1 MSELI
6 PQEKLQA
13 SANVEK
19 LRTSA
24 KLDFSEDDQAAAAAL
39 GLVVA
44 GSPVDQISRAA
55 MVLNTATRLAV
66 EAGYNLLAAK
76 AALQHGDFMA
86 KLEEIGFSPYRAAEA
101 MRRAKFVTAQPEERR
116 AELLNM
122 QPSKLLVL
130 ADASAEAVEELLED
144 GDIDPANLGVRAL
157 RARVRELEKK
167 AADAVVDRST
177 AEAEAESL
185 RKKLAAQNHQPAAG
199 VMPVVIKDIRSETIA
214 LLKKA
219 ELSVESLVPIE
230 TELAGLR
237 WSAVDAWVNP
247 SGQLLMAGLVA
258 LRLQLDGAIERIA
271 EKLEMV
277 ASSLKEPDALAGLD
291 KFEVVEIAG
300 VYQGLIRSH
309 EYEAALRQYERDQ
322 EKPKG
327 RGAPRKA
334 PKAPE

>member
-1 MSELI
+1 MNDIST
-6 PQEKLQA
+6 QA
-13 SANVEK
+13 K
-19 LRTSA
+19 LRTSVNI
-24 KLDFSEDDQAAAAAL
+24 DYSEDDQAAASSL
-39 GLVVA
+39 GLMIA
-44 GSPVDQISRAA
+44 GSPLDQISRAA
-55 MVLNTATRLAV
+55 MSLNMATRLAV

-76 AALQHGDFMA
+76 AALQHGDFMQ
-86 KLEEIGFSPYRAAEA
+86 KLDDIGFSPQRAAEA
-101 MRRAKFVTAQPEERR
+101 MRRAKFVTAQPQERR

-130 ADASAEAVEELLED
+130 ADASPDAVEALLED
-144 GDIDPANLGVRAL
+144 GDIDPEDLSVRAL
-157 RARVRELEKK
+157 RAKVRELEKK

-185 RKKLAAQNHQPAAG
+185 RKKLAAQTHQPADG
-199 VMPVVIKDIRSETIA
+199 VMPVVIRDMRAEIAA

-258 LRLQLDGAIERIA
+258 LRLQMDGAIERIA
-271 EKLEMV
+271 KKLEMTV
-277 ASSLKEPDALAGLD
+277 QALKEPDAMAGLD

-300 VYQGLIRSH
+300 VYQGLLRTH
-309 EYEAALRQYERDQ
+309 EHEAALRQYERDQ
-322 EKPKG
+322 ERPKG
-327 RGAPRKA
+327 KGRPKAA

>member
-1 MSELI
+1 MSDLST
-6 PQEKLQA
+6 QT
-13 SANVEK
+13 K

-271 EKLEMV
+271 EKLEM
-277 ASSLKEPDALAGLD
+277 AAPSLKEPDALAGLD

>member
-1 MSELI
+1 MSDLST
-6 PQEKLQA
+6 QT
-13 SANVEK
+13 K
-19 LRTSA
+19 LRTSVNI
-24 KLDFSEDDQAAAAAL
+24 DYNEEDQAAASSL
-39 GLVVA
+39 GLVIA
-44 GSPVDQISRAA
+44 GSPLDQISRAA
-55 MVLNTATRLAV
+55 MSLNMATRLAV

-76 AALQHGDFMA
+76 AALQHGEFMQ
-86 KLEEIGFSPYRAAEA
+86 KLDDIGFSPQRAAEA
-101 MRRAKFVTAQPEERR
+101 MRRAKFVTAQPQERR

-144 GDIDPANLGVRAL
+144 GDINPADLSVRVL
-157 RARVRELEKK
+157 RAKVRELEKK

-185 RKKLAAQNHQPAAG
+185 RKKLAAQTHQPADG
-199 VMPVVIKDIRSETIA
+199 VMPVVIRDMRAEIAA

-258 LRLQLDGAIERIA
+258 LRLQMDGAIERIA
-271 EKLEMV
+271 EKLEMTV
-277 ASSLKEPDALAGLD
+277 QALKEPDAMAGLD

-300 VYQGLIRSH
+300 VYQGLLRTH
-309 EYEAALRQYERDQ
+309 EHEAALRQYERDQ
-322 EKPKG
+322 ERPKG
-327 RGAPRKA
+327 KGRPKAA

>member
-1 MSELI
+1 MNNESG
-6 PQEKLQA
+6 LQV
-13 SANVEK
+13 ANP
-19 LRTSA
+19 RTVRGFEYTAEDAEVA
-24 KLDFSEDDQAAAAAL
+24 KQLGILVDTPIDDRITRAVVSYNMAA
-39 GLVVA
+39 
-44 GSPVDQISRAA
+44 
-55 MVLNTATRLAV
+55 RLAV
-66 EAGYNLLAAK
+66 EAGYLLLSIK
-76 AALQHGDFMA
+76 AEVDHGQFGEALESMEMSSQRASELMRMA
-86 KLEEIGFSPYRAAEA
+86 KFTTMIP
-101 MRRAKFVTAQPEERR
+101 QERR
-116 AELLNM
+116 AELM
-122 QPSKLLVL
+122 VMPKAKVLVL
-130 ADASAEAVEELLED
+130 ASADPEVVEDLLEEG
-144 GDIDPANLGVRAL
+144 GDINPADLSVRAL
-157 RARVRELEKK
+157 RAKVRELEKK

-199 VMPVVIKDIRSETIA
+199 VMPVVIKDIRSEIIA

-271 EKLEMV
+271 EKLEM
-277 ASSLKEPDALAGLD
+277 AAPSLKEPDALAGLD

>member
-1 MSELI
+1 MNDIST
-6 PQEKLQA
+6 QA
-13 SANVEK
+13 K
-19 LRTSA
+19 LRTSVNI
-24 KLDFSEDDQAAAAAL
+24 DYSEDDQAAASSL
-39 GLVVA
+39 GLMIA
-44 GSPVDQISRAA
+44 GSPLDQISRAA
-55 MVLNTATRLAV
+55 MSLNMATRLAV

-76 AALQHGDFMA
+76 AALQHGDFMQ
-86 KLEEIGFSPYRAAEA
+86 KLDDIGFSPQRAAEA
-101 MRRAKFVTAQPEERR
+101 MRRAKFVTAQPQERR

-130 ADASAEAVEELLED
+130 ADASPDAVEALLED
-144 GDIDPANLGVRAL
+144 GDIDPEDLSVRAL
-157 RARVRELEKK
+157 RAKVRELEKK

-185 RKKLAAQNHQPAAG
+185 RKKLAAQTHQPTDG
-199 VMPVVIKDIRSETIA
+199 VMPVVIRDMRAEIAA

-258 LRLQLDGAIERIA
+258 LRLQMDGAIERI
-271 EKLEMV
+271 EKKLEMTV
-277 ASSLKEPDALAGLD
+277 QALKEPDAMAGLD

-300 VYQGLIRSH
+300 VYQGLLRTH
-309 EYEAALRQYERDQ
+309 EHEAALRQYERDQ
-322 EKPKG
+322 ERPKG
-327 RGAPRKA
+327 KGRPKAA

>member
-1 MSELI
+1 MNNESG
-6 PQEKLQA
+6 LQV
-13 SANVEK
+13 ANP
-19 LRTSA
+19 RTVRGFEYTAEDAEVA
-24 KLDFSEDDQAAAAAL
+24 KQLGILVDTPIDDRITRAVVSYNMAA
-39 GLVVA
+39 
-44 GSPVDQISRAA
+44 
-55 MVLNTATRLAV
+55 RLAV
-66 EAGYNLLAAK
+66 EAGYLLLSIK
-76 AALQHGDFMA
+76 AEVDHGQFGEALESMEMSSQRASELMRMA
-86 KLEEIGFSPYRAAEA
+86 KFTTMIP
-101 MRRAKFVTAQPEERR
+101 QERR
-116 AELLNM
+116 AELM
-122 QPSKLLVL
+122 VMPKAKVLVL
-130 ADASAEAVEELLED
+130 ASADPEVVEDLLEEG
-144 GDIDPANLGVRAL
+144 GDINPADLSVRAL
-157 RARVRELEKK
+157 RAKVRELEKK

-271 EKLEMV
+271 EKLEM
-277 ASSLKEPDALAGLD
+277 AAPSLKEPDALAGLD

>member
-1 MSELI
+1 MNDIST
-6 PQEKLQA
+6 QA
-13 SANVEK
+13 K
-19 LRTSA
+19 LRTSVNI
-24 KLDFSEDDQAAAAAL
+24 DYSEDDQAAASSL
-39 GLVVA
+39 GLMIA
-44 GSPVDQISRAA
+44 GSPLDQISRAA
-55 MVLNTATRLAV
+55 MSLNMATRLAV

-76 AALQHGDFMA
+76 AALQHGDFMQ
-86 KLEEIGFSPYRAAEA
+86 KLDDIGFSPQRAAEA
-101 MRRAKFVTAQPEERR
+101 MRRAKFVTAQPQERR

-130 ADASAEAVEELLED
+130 ADASPDAVEALLED
-144 GDIDPANLGVRAL
+144 GDIDPEDLSVRAL
-157 RARVRELEKK
+157 RAKVRELEKK

-185 RKKLAAQNHQPAAG
+185 RKKLAAQTHQPADG
-199 VMPVVIKDIRSETIA
+199 VMPVVIRDMRAEIAA

-258 LRLQLDGAIERIA
+258 LRLQMDGAIERIA
-271 EKLEMV
+271 EKLEMTV
-277 ASSLKEPDALAGLD
+277 QALKEPDAMAGLD

-300 VYQGLIRSH
+300 VYQGLLRTH
-309 EYEAALRQYERDQ
+309 EHEAALRQYERDQ
-322 EKPKG
+322 ERPKG
-327 RGAPRKA
+327 KGRPKAA

>member
-1 MSELI
+1 MNDIST
-6 PQEKLQA
+6 QA
-13 SANVEK
+13 K
-19 LRTSA
+19 LRTSVNI
-24 KLDFSEDDQAAAAAL
+24 DYSEDDQAAASSL
-39 GLVVA
+39 GLMIA
-44 GSPVDQISRAA
+44 GSPLDQISRAA
-55 MVLNTATRLAV
+55 MSLNMATRLAV

-76 AALQHGDFMA
+76 AALQHGDFMQ
-86 KLEEIGFSPYRAAEA
+86 KLDDIGFSPQRAAEA
-101 MRRAKFVTAQPEERR
+101 MRRAKFVTAQPQERR

-130 ADASAEAVEELLED
+130 ADASPDAVEALLED
-144 GDIDPANLGVRAL
+144 GDIDPEDLSVRAL
-157 RARVRELEKK
+157 RAKVRELEKK

-185 RKKLAAQNHQPAAG
+185 RKKLAAQTHQPADG
-199 VMPVVIKDIRSETIA
+199 VMPVVIRDMRAEIAA

-258 LRLQLDGAIERIA
+258 LRLQMDGAIERIA
-271 EKLEMV
+271 KKLEMTV
-277 ASSLKEPDALAGLD
+277 QALKEPDAMAGLD
-291 KFEVVEIAG
+291 KFEAVEIAG
-300 VYQGLIRSH
+300 VYQGLLRTH
-309 EYEAALRQYERDQ
+309 EHEAALRQYERDQ
-322 EKPKG
+322 ERPKG
-327 RGAPRKA
+327 KGRPKAA